1 RACKFLNIE
10 KVQSGSALAFARRE
24 VVEKISECGH
34 CKLAFISRRR
44 RYSER
49 FERRVHDV
57 AQYLRAPHAVD
68 GRRYTAFDLP
78 ISRIALIER
87 NELAVSYGQARRRL
101 EIPFRKSID
110 RFIDTRVG
118 SHCCKRR
125 GSVGTLRVRESPQDE
140 RKQYLGVAHLYAALE
155 MARIQY

>member
-1 RACKFLNIE
+1 
-10 KVQSGSALAFARRE
+10 
-24 VVEKISECGH
+24 
-34 CKLAFISRRR
+34 RRR

-87 NELAVSYGQARRRL
+87 NELVVTYAQARRRL

-110 RFIDTRVG
+110 RFTDTRVG

-155 MARIQY
+155 MARIQYGYRPPCARFAAVDRRLNLDSQTRGAGAEIIAGA